1 MNERGIDFELQG
13 RVRKYLEYIMHKDAN
28 SAKEKET
35 LNKLTNALKR
45 ELMLSYNGKHLLEI
59 PLFNDNFSKN
69 TIEELSLNIKTV
81 QFSPEEYIFQVI

>member
-1 MNERGIDFELQG
+1 
-13 RVRKYLEYIMHKDAN
+13 MHKDAN